1 MNEPWI
7 LATLAGDA
15 GSGAK
20 SREEFPGQR
29 CGHTRCTIAAAD
41 RQASKE
47 RPQYLRMNLRVR
59 LNLLISV
66 MFVTILVL
74 GAVLV
79 ILNARRAVL
88 QETESTARLALQLI
102 EVAYVN
108 AGVDATP
115 TELLREQLRG
125 LGGVRHLE
133 VVLVEEGRERA
144 LASPRAEAAAAP
156 RWFVSLVQPA
166 TMELRRALQ
175 GNARAGTE
183 VVVRADPAD
192 EIAESWDDAW
202 PLLLL
207 VFAVTIV
214 ANGLFY
220 VVIGRWLR
228 PVDRVVA
235 AMDGIEQGDYRSR
248 LPAFEL
254 PELAAVAAKFNR
266 MAEVL
271 ERSREQ
277 NRYLA
282 QQTIAIQEDERR
294 VLARELHDEL
304 GQSITAVK
312 AVAASLGQAH
322 ASSVVSQGATTITE
336 IANQMYGVVRGMLRR
351 LRPVLLDE
359 FGLVRALENLIDG
372 WNERHADVFC
382 HLTARGSL
390 EDLGDAVNIGL
401 YRVVQECLTNVAK
414 HAAASD
420 VTVELERTADDRVRL
435 RVSDNG
441 IGFVPETAPR
451 GLGLLGMRERIEAL
465 QGSFKIETASGRGVV
480 VAVELPVGQGR

>member
-1 MNEPWI
+1 M
-7 LATLAGDA
+7 
-15 GSGAK
+15 S
-20 SREEFPGQR
+20 
-29 CGHTRCTIAAAD
+29 
-41 RQASKE
+41 
-47 RPQYLRMNLRVR
+47 LRVR

-74 GAVLV
+74 GTVLV
-79 ILNARRAVL
+79 IFNARRAVL
-88 QETESTARLALQLI
+88 QETESTAGLALQLI
-102 EVAYVN
+102 EVAYAN
-108 AGVDATP
+108 AKASPSPDAVAAP
-115 TELLREQLRG
+115 AGEDLLRERLRG
-125 LGGVRHLE
+125 LAGVRHLE
-133 VVLVEEGRERA
+133 VMLIDDGRAVA
-144 LASPRAEAAAAP
+144 LARPAAEAAAAP
-156 RWFVSLVQPA
+156 RWFVRLVQPA
-166 TMELRRALQ
+166 AMELKRALD
-175 GNARAGTE
+175 ARTE

-207 VFAVTIV
+207 VLGVAIV

-220 VVIGRWLR
+220 VVIGRWLK
-228 PVDRVVA
+228 PVESIVA
-235 AMDGIEQGDYRSR
+235 AMDAIEQGNYRSR

-254 PELAAVAAKFNR
+254 PELGTVATQFNK

-282 QQTIAIQEDERR
+282 EQTIAIQEDERR

-312 AVAASLGQAH
+312 AVAASLGPG
-322 ASSVVSQGATTITE
+322 QGAATITQ

-372 WNERHADVFC
+372 WNERHPDVFC
-382 HLTARGSL
+382 RLAVDGRL
-390 EDLGDAVNIGL
+390 DDLGDSIDISI

-414 HAAASD
+414 HAAASE
-420 VTVELERTADDRVRL
+420 VEIELGRVADDRVRL
-435 RVSDNG
+435 RVRDNG
-441 IGFVPETAPR
+441 VGFSPGAAPPR

-465 QGSFKIETASGRGVV
+465 QGSLSIETSPGQGV
-480 VAVELPVGQGR
+480 ALDIALPVGSGH

>member
-1 MNEPWI
+1 M
-7 LATLAGDA
+7 
-15 GSGAK
+15 S
-20 SREEFPGQR
+20 
-29 CGHTRCTIAAAD
+29 
-41 RQASKE
+41 
-47 RPQYLRMNLRVR
+47 LRVR

-66 MFVTILVL
+66 MFVTVLVL
-74 GAVLV
+74 GTLLV

-102 EVAYVN
+102 EVAYAN
-108 AGVDATP
+108 ADSESAGALTAE
-115 TELLREQLRG
+115 ELLRARLRG
-125 LGGVRHLE
+125 LADVRHLE
-133 VVLVEEGRERA
+133 VLLIDDGRAVE
-144 LASPRAEAAAAP
+144 LASARAETTPAP
-156 RWFVSLVQPA
+156 RWFVGLVRPA
-166 TMELRRALQ
+166 ATELRRAL
-175 GNARAGTE
+175 AGHAE
-183 VVVRADPAD
+183 VVVRADPTD

-207 VFAVTIV
+207 VLAVAIV

-228 PVDRVVA
+228 PVQRIVA
-235 AMDGIEQGDYRSR
+235 AMDGIEQGDYRAR

-254 PELAAVAAKFNR
+254 PELAKVATQFNR

-277 NRYLA
+277 TRYLA
-282 QQTIAIQEDERR
+282 EQTIAIQEDERR

-304 GQSITAVK
+304 GQSIAAVK
-312 AVAASLGQAH
+312 AVAASLAQVEGTEGGR
-322 ASSVVSQGATTITE
+322 VKQGAVTITQ

-382 HLTARGSL
+382 RLVVSGPL
-390 EDLGDAVNIGL
+390 DDLGDSIDISL
-401 YRVVQECLTNVAK
+401 YRVAQECLTNVAK
-414 HAAASD
+414 HASASE
-420 VTVELERTADDRVRL
+420 VRMELTRVADDRVRL
-435 RVSDNG
+435 RVTDNG
-441 IGFVPETAPR
+441 VGFSPAVAPP

-465 QGSFKIETASGRGVV
+465 QGSFSIDTSAGQGV
-480 VAVELPVGQGR
+480 AIDIALPVAPSR

>member
-1 MNEPWI
+1 M
-7 LATLAGDA
+7 
-15 GSGAK
+15 S
-20 SREEFPGQR
+20 
-29 CGHTRCTIAAAD
+29 
-41 RQASKE
+41 
-47 RPQYLRMNLRVR
+47 LRVR

-74 GAVLV
+74 GTLLV

-102 EVAYVN
+102 EVAYTN
-108 AGVDATP
+108 ADSESSGIATS
-115 TELLREQLRG
+115 EDLLRERLRG
-125 LGGVRHLE
+125 LAGVRHLE
-133 VVLVEEGRERA
+133 VLLIDNGRAVE
-144 LASPRAEAAAAP
+144 LASARAETTAAP
-156 RWFVSLVQPA
+156 RWFVRLVQPA
-166 TMELRRALQ
+166 ATELRRALA
-175 GNARAGTE
+175 NETE
-183 VVVRADPAD
+183 VVVRADPTD
-192 EIAESWDDAW
+192 EIAESWGDAW

-207 VFAVTIV
+207 VLAVAIV

-228 PVDRVVA
+228 PVQRIVA
-235 AMDGIEQGDYRSR
+235 AMDGIEQGNYRAR

-254 PELAAVAAKFNR
+254 PELAKVATEFNR
-266 MAEVL
+266 MAEAL

-282 QQTIAIQEDERR
+282 EQTIAIQEDERR

-312 AVAASLGQAH
+312 AVAASLAQADGTEG
-322 ASSVVSQGATTITE
+322 ANVSQGAVTITQ
-336 IANQMYGVVRGMLRR
+336 IANQMYAVVRGMLRR

-382 HLTARGSL
+382 RLDVKGRID
-390 EDLGDAVNIGL
+390 DLSDSVDISV

-414 HAAASD
+414 HAAASE
-420 VTVELERTADDRVRL
+420 VKIELERVADDRVRL

-441 IGFVPETAPR
+441 VGFAPATAAP
-451 GLGLLGMRERIEAL
+451 GLGLLGMRERVAAL
-465 QGSFKIETASGRGVV
+465 QGSFSLDTSPGQGV
-480 VAVELPVGQGR
+480 AIDIALPVAPSR